1 MKKLYLGC
9 LICFGLFLPAMHAQF
24 TGLWIVEEVKVGEE
38 TVTPVAKWFQFDADQ
53 SLAGGN
59 GGVRNTLGTY
69 KLDPTE
75 RTVLFHNEAGKED
88 EYGPFIYSIADENM
102 QFQREED
109 GQQVTVVLQ
118 RASNIP
124 QAPWDEIVGF
134 WNLKEGEAPGSMQS
148 IFIRWD
154 RRFVI
159 HTPDGRNTGIWHI
172 DGHRPILRL
181 ISDAGDAEDSQWD
194 FEFLENGQLKW
205 KRKVENKEETLLLL
219 KQE

>member
-1 MKKLYLGC
+1 MKKLYLVC
-9 LICFGLFLPAMHAQF
+9 LSYFGLFLPCLPAQF
-24 TGLWIVEEVKVGEE
+24 TGLWTVEEVKVGEE
-38 TVTPVAKWFQFDADQ
+38 KRTPVAKWFQFDADH

-59 GGVRNTLGTY
+59 GGVRNMRGTY
-69 KLDPTE
+69 KLDLTE
-75 RTVLFHNEAGKED
+75 RTVLFHNATGKED
-88 EYGPFIYSIADENM
+88 EYGPFTYSIAGENM
-102 QFQREED
+102 QFQRKED

-124 QAPWDEIVGF
+124 EAPWDEIVGF
-134 WNLKEGEAPGSMQS
+134 WNLKEGRAPGNMQS
-148 IFIRWD
+148 ISIRWD

-159 HTPDGRNTGIWHI
+159 HTPDGRKTGVWHI

-181 ISDAGDAEDSQWD
+181 ISDAGDAEDSQWN
-194 FEFLENGQLKW
+194 FEFPEKDQLEW